1 MTSTRADWGRLTE
14 WLTERTEPV
23 VVIGW
28 SELEAIVGGLPE
40 SATKHYPQWWHG
52 DRPNTRAWRRA
63 GYELVQV
70 DVGRTVTLRKSTT
83 GERSEAARMAP
94 RPSVPRPVDIGLHE
108 DSAGGLLQT
117 IDPRSALIL
126 LSCSGD
132 KALGGVRQASALA
145 SPWPLE
151 LQQARARLAGAAGVE
166 EVQLMPA
173 WQRYTGSFYQS
184 AGSALAEAV
193 SAGAH
198 VAILSGGYGVVH
210 ADEAIGWYDR
220 QLNPAEWPAGVL
232 EDALIAEAAR
242 VGAQDVVAFAA
253 ATTGYARIIRR
264 TPWRRAG
271 IRRAVLVTVV
281 STGGGAMVKVPRD
294 LGIAFR
300 AFWSGRSDEYPT
312 GMQLEELS

>member
-14 WLTERTEPV
+14 WLAERTEPV

-28 SELEAIVGGLPE
+28 SDLEAIVGGLPE

-63 GYELVQV
+63 GYELLRV

-83 GERSEAARMAP
+83 AETPEPDLTAP
-94 RPSVPRPVDIGLHE
+94 RPSVLRPLDNSLHQGSGSE
-108 DSAGGLLQT
+108 LLRT

-132 KALGGVRQASALA
+132 KALGGIHQAAA
-145 SPWPLE
+145 PGSPWPLD
-151 LQQARARLAGAAGVE
+151 LQQARAHLADAAGVDE
-166 EVQLMPA
+166 SQLMPA

-193 SAGAH
+193 SVGAH
-198 VAILSGGYGVVH
+198 VAILSGGYGVVR

-220 QLNPAEWPAGVL
+220 QLNPAEWPPGVL
-232 EDALIAEAAR
+232 EDALISEAAR

-264 TPWRRAG
+264 TPWSRAG

-300 AFWSGRSDEYPT
+300 AFWSGLSDEYPI
-312 GMQLEELS
+312 GMHLEELT

>member
-1 MTSTRADWGRLTE
+1 MAAIRADWGRLTE
-14 WLTERTEPV
+14 WLAERTEPA

-63 GYELVQV
+63 GYELVRV

-83 GERSEAARMAP
+83 GVTSEADHMAP
-94 RPSVPRPVDIGLHE
+94 RPSVPRPVDNGRHTV
-108 DSAGGLLQT
+108 SGGGLLQT

-132 KALGGVRQASALA
+132 KARGGIHRAAAPGS
-145 SPWPLE
+145 SWPFD
-151 LQQARARLAGAAGVE
+151 LQQARARLAGAARVD

-184 AGSALAEAV
+184 AGSALAEAA

-198 VAILSGGYGVVH
+198 VTILSGGYGVVH

-232 EDALIAEAAR
+232 EDALISEAAR

-253 ATTGYARIIRR
+253 MTTGYARIIRR

-271 IRRAVLVTVV
+271 IRRAVLVTVI
-281 STGGGAMVKVPRD
+281 SSGGGAMVKVPRD

-300 AFWSGRSDEYPT
+300 AFWSGLPDAYPT
-312 GMQLEELS
+312 GMRVEELT

>member
-1 MTSTRADWGRLTE
+1 MAAIRADWGRLTE
-14 WLTERTEPV
+14 WLAERTEPA

-28 SELEAIVGGLPE
+28 NELEAIVGGLPE

-63 GYELVQV
+63 GYELVRV

-83 GERSEAARMAP
+83 GETSEADHMAP
-94 RPSVPRPVDIGLHE
+94 RPSVPRPVDNGRHTV
-108 DSAGGLLQT
+108 SGGGLLQT

-132 KALGGVRQASALA
+132 KARGGIHRAAAPGS
-145 SPWPLE
+145 SWPLD
-151 LQQARARLAGAAGVE
+151 LQQARARLTGAARVD

-184 AGSALAEAV
+184 AGSALAEAA

-198 VAILSGGYGVVH
+198 VTILSGGYGVVH

-232 EDALIAEAAR
+232 EDALISEAAR
-242 VGAQDVVAFAA
+242 VGAQDVVALSSR
-253 ATTGYARIIRR
+253 TTGYARIIRR

-271 IRRAVLVTVV
+271 IRRAVLVTVI
-281 STGGGAMVKVPRD
+281 SSGGGAMVKVPRD

-300 AFWSGRSDEYPT
+300 AFWSGLPDAYPT
-312 GMQLEELS
+312 GMRVEELT